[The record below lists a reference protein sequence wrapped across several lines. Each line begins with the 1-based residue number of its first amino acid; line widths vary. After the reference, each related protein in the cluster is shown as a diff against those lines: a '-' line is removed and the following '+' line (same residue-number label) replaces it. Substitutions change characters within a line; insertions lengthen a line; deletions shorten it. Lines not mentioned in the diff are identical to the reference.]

1 MTQLLG
7 WFIALAGAGTLL
19 YTLEWVFS
27 ATRWQPLWRQDSGI
41 DLTYALLTPF
51 VVKAMLSALALAPAA
66 MVSFVEDARI
76 VEGFGLVRMQS
87 EWLIAVEIFLLAD
100 LVGYWLHRV
109 LHHRWIWRIHAV
121 HHSSTQLD
129 WLSALRVHPVN
140 ELIVKLAPVAALAA
154 VGFPPRML
162 AGYLAFLM
170 LYGLLLHANLNW
182 SFGPLRYVI
191 ATPLFHR
198 WHHTREHEGM
208 HANFAP
214 LFPFIDL
221 LFGTLYLPRGE
232 RPSRFGSIRTY
243 VPQSFLGQLLFP
255 FPFLFL

>member
-7 WFIALAGAGTLL
+7 LFIALAGAGTLL
-19 YTLEWVFS
+19 YALEWVFA
-27 ATRWQPLWRQDSGI
+27 ATRSQPLWREDSGI
-41 DLTYALLTPF
+41 DLAYALLAPF
-51 VVKAMLSALALAPAA
+51 AVKAMLKLLALAP
-66 MVSFVEDARI
+66 VTLLSFAEDAYI
-76 VEGFGLVRMQS
+76 ADGFGPVPKQPG
-87 EWLIAVEIFLLAD
+87 WLIALEIFLLAD
-100 LVGYWLHRV
+100 LAGYWLHRV
-109 LHHRWIWRIHAV
+109 FHHRWLWRIHAV

-140 ELIVKLAPVAALAA
+140 ELVVKLAPVAALAV

-162 AGYLAFLM
+162 AGYLAFLVF
-170 LYGLLLHANLNW
+170 YGLLLHANLNW

-191 ATPLFHR
+191 ANPLFHR

-221 LFGTLYLPRGE
+221 AFGTLYLPRGE
-232 RPSRFGSIRTY
+232 RPCRFGSIRTY
-243 VPQSFLGQLLFP
+243 VPQSFMGQLLFP